1 MMHSIPRFLSI
12 VSLALLAGCSSLN
25 PFSSKGP
32 KPAELPAFEARADVH
47 QLWRVNIAAA
57 ETYRFQ
63 PAVADGAVYVAG
75 ERGELARIDAKSG
88 NVAWSTRLDRLSAGV
103 GANDSLVAVVTRDGE
118 LVVLEASSGA
128 ERWRTPVGAEV
139 LAAPGVTNDVI
150 LVRTSSNVVKA
161 YETSDGS
168 QRWVY
173 QRDMPALTLRNAS
186 GMYVEEGGA
195 IIGYPGG
202 KLVGL
207 NLGNGGPMW
216 ELTVTTPRGV
226 TELERVADLAGAPVM
241 EGSEVCAVAFQGR
254 AGCFDL
260 ANGRVLWSIEFS
272 SSVGLDRSGRLVV
285 VTAADDSVQ
294 ALDASDGFVLWR
306 QEPMALRR
314 LSRPLVVGGGVVVG
328 DLEGYVHVLDARDGS
343 IVGRGRAGSG
353 AIEAAPVALGDGSF
367 VVQTVNGDVYA
378 FQLRAMEGMQ

>member
-1 MMHSIPRFLSI
+1 MMHRFPRLLA
-12 VSLALLAGCSSLN
+12 VASLALLAGCSSLN

-32 KPAELPAFEARADVH
+32 KPAEVPAFEARADVH
-47 QLWRVNIAAA
+47 QLWRVNIAEADA
-57 ETYRFQ
+57 YRFQ
-63 PAVADGAVYVAG
+63 PAVVGGAVYAAG
-75 ERGELARIDAKSG
+75 ERGEVARIDAGNG
-88 NVAWSTRLDRLSAGV
+88 NVAWTTRLDKLSAGV
-103 GANDSLVAVVTRDGE
+103 GANDELVAVVTRDGE
-118 LVVLEASSGA
+118 LVVLEASNGS
-128 ERWRTPVGAEV
+128 ERWRTNVNAEV
-139 LAAPGVTNDVI
+139 LAAPGVTSDTI
-150 LVRTSSNVVKA
+150 LVRTSANVVKA
-161 YETSDGS
+161 YEVSDGS

-216 ELTVTTPRGV
+216 ELTVATPRGV

-272 SSVGLDRSGRLVV
+272 SSTGLDRSGRLVV

-294 ALDASDGFVLWR
+294 ALDATDGFVLWR

-328 DLEGYVHVLDARDGS
+328 DFEGYVHVLDARDGT

-353 AIEAAPVALGDGSF
+353 AIETAPVALGNGSF
-367 VVQTVNGDVYA
+367 VVQTVDGGIYA
-378 FQLRAMEGMQ
+378 FQLRTMEGAQ